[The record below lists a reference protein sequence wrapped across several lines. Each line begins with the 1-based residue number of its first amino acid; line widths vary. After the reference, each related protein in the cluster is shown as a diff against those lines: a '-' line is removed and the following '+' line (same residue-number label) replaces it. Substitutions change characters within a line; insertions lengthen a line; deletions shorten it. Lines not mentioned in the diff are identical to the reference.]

1 MICQGCGKV
10 ITYGYFWEGA
20 SIFFVCSQCLQTYK
34 GIKVRKKMG
43 IEKIREIQEK
53 RFETF
58 PEDRIPFY
66 NGGTAIQ
73 EDQRNMLSYQRGE
86 IGIQRLCRLIEKS
99 NFLPERSVSP
109 EMMRNELR
117 HIGYARVSDRK

>member
-10 ITYGYFWEGA
+10 ITYGYFWEGE

-34 GIKVRKKMG
+34 GRKVRKKMG

-66 NGGTAIQ
+66 NGAAAIQ

-109 EMMRNELR
+109 ETMRNELR
-117 HIGYARVSDRK
+117 HIGYARVSDRE

>member
-1 MICQGCGKV
+1 
-10 ITYGYFWEGA
+10 
-20 SIFFVCSQCLQTYK
+20 
-34 GIKVRKKMG
+34 MG
-43 IEKIREIQEK
+43 NEKIKEIQEK
-53 RFETF
+53 RIEKF

-66 NGGTAIQ
+66 SGGTAVQ
-73 EDQRNMLSYQRGE
+73 EDRKNMMSYQRGE

-99 NFLPERSVSP
+99 NFLPEDSVSP